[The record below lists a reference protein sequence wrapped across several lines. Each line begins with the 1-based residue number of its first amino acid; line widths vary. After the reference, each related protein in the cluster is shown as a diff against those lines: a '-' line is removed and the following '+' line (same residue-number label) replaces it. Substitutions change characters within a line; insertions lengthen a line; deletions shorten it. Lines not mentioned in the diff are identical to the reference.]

1 MSMNHGSRRAAFHI
15 SIVVFL
21 LVTALGGFA
30 QAAGPAP
37 VSGTIVSVNGSNLT
51 LALADK
57 TQKNVVL
64 QGSTLILERDTATVD
79 QIKPGDAMGV
89 AARRSGMDLIATSI
103 NIFSREMWDVVRKGQ
118 WPMTSG
124 EVMTNALVSDYA
136 QGMNGH
142 TLTMKYT
149 EGTATIAVPDGIPIH
164 RLVSMKP
171 EALKVG
177 LQIVVRGTDG
187 TDGTLT
193 AGSVSFEGP
202 AKS

>member
-1 MSMNHGSRRAAFHI
+1 MSANRGRLFRSSVVVLFLAAAA
-15 SIVVFL
+15 V
-21 LVTALGGFA
+21 GGFA

-37 VSGTIVSVNGSNLT
+37 ISGTIVSVDGSSLR
-51 LALADK
+51 LSLADK
-57 TQKNVVL
+57 TQKTVVL

-79 QIKPGDAMGV
+79 QISAGDAMGV

-103 NIFSREMWDVVRKGQ
+103 NIFSKEMWDVVRKGQ
-118 WPMTSG
+118 WPMTTG
-124 EVMTNALVSDYA
+124 EVMTNAKATDYA

-142 TLTMKYT
+142 TLTMKYNDVN
-149 EGTATIAVPDGIPIH
+149 ATITVPDGIPIH

-171 EALKVG
+171 ADLKVG

-187 TDGTLT
+187 ADGKLT
-193 AGSVSFEGP
+193 AGSVSFDGP